1 MALML
6 GTIVAVSISV
16 YKSVGGSMKGT
27 IRLETER
34 LVLRRFEAGDAGVL
48 YREFGANGKMSRYS
62 GWNPYATPEMAAN
75 TVREYLES
83 YDDQPFYS
91 WAIEQDGELVG
102 TIGAYDFD
110 AGQNSIEIGLS
121 IVESCWGKGYAS
133 EALVAALCHLVGTE
147 GIALIKGWCASD
159 NVGSRRVMEK
169 CGMTLSNT
177 EKGALVVGDE
187 TFDRLDFVY
196 RRQ

>member
-1 MALML
+1 
-6 GTIVAVSISV
+6 
-16 YKSVGGSMKGT
+16 MKGT
-27 IRLETER
+27 ICLETER

-48 YREFGANGKMSRYS
+48 YREFGANEKMSRYS
-62 GWNPYATPEMAAN
+62 GWNPYATSEMAAN

-83 YDDQPFYS
+83 YDNQAFYS
-91 WAIEQDGELVG
+91 WAIEQDGKLVG

-110 AGQNSIEIGLS
+110 AEQNSIEVGLS
-121 IVESCWGKGYAS
+121 IVEACWGKGYAS
-133 EALVAALCHLVGTE
+133 EALCAVIHYLVDAE
-147 GIALIKGWCASD
+147 EIALIKGWCASD

-169 CGMTLSNT
+169 GGMTLSST
-177 EKGALVVGDE
+177 EKGALVVGGE